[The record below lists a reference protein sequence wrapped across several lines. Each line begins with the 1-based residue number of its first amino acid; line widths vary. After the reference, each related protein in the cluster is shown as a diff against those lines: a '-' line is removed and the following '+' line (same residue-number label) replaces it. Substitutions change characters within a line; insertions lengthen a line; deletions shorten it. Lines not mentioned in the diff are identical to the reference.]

1 MKTLLVSLS
10 LLISVF
16 TFSQNDVF
24 TEEWYQKLDSDL
36 EYIIF
41 PNPSKGDLNIRVYRG
56 ESENHSVKIT
66 NTLGQVIYTSNI
78 KREDYLDINFL
89 IKGIYFVT
97 ISNDK
102 KNLTQLLEVK

>member
-16 TFSQNDVF
+16 TFSQDDVF

-66 NTLGQVIYTSNI
+66 NTLGQVVYSSNI

>member
-16 TFSQNDVF
+16 TFSQDDVF

>member
-16 TFSQNDVF
+16 TFSQDEVF

-41 PNPSKGDLNIRVYRG
+41 PNPSKGDLNIRIYRG
-56 ESENHSVKIT
+56 KSENHSVKIT
-66 NTLGQVIYTSNI
+66 NTLGQVVHTSSI
-78 KREDYLDINFL
+78 KREDYLDIDFL
-89 IKGIYFVT
+89 GKGIYFVT

-102 KNLTQLLEVK
+102 KNLTQILEIR